1 MHTDNVSQKSGMP
14 PGTPI
19 YIGDTPPE
27 PTLVRVLTYSEDA
40 VIGFVPVTP
49 DELALHILDNQ
60 KVWVHITGLHNA
72 SLIGE
77 TLSLFSI
84 HPLVVEDILNTRT
97 RSKIEDF
104 DEYLFIVLTNFHKES
119 NSTLEEQ
126 FTLILFRNVLITCS
140 ERDEQFSEIEEKI
153 MRISGRFRQNSVD
166 YLAYSIIDTIVDRY
180 FEIIE
185 QYEDQI
191 ETLEDEVINAPTP
204 DTVSHVQMFRHEL
217 IWFRRKI
224 WSLRELIV
232 KLERTDSPLIHDSTH
247 IYLRDVYDHII
258 KIAEDVDV
266 YREMAEGL
274 MEIYLSKISNNTNEI
289 MKMLTLIAN
298 IFIPLTFIAGIY
310 GMNFAYMPELHS
322 PYGYPAVLILMALV
336 SGSMLWYFRKK
347 GWI

>member
-1 MHTDNVSQKSGMP
+1 MHADNVSQKSGMP

-27 PTLVRVLTYSEDA
+27 PTLVRVLRFSEEG
-40 VIGFVPVTP
+40 VIGFVMVTP
-49 DELALHILDNQ
+49 DELDQYNSDERKI
-60 KVWVHITGLHNA
+60 WVHITGLHNA

-84 HPLVVEDILNTRT
+84 HPLVIEDILNTRT
-97 RSKIEDF
+97 RSKIEEF

-126 FTLILFRNVLITCS
+126 FILILFRDVLITCS
-140 ERDEQFSEIEEKI
+140 ERNEQFLEIEEKI
-153 MRISGRFRQNSVD
+153 MRISGRFRQKGVD

-204 DTVSHVQMFRHEL
+204 DTVSHVQMYRHDL

-224 WSLRELIV
+224 WSLREVIV

-322 PYGYPAVLILMALV
+322 PYGYPAVLVLMALV

>member
-27 PTLVRVLTYSEDA
+27 PTQVRVLTYSEDA
-40 VIGFVPVTP
+40 VNGFTPVTP
-49 DELALHILDNQ
+49 DELIRHISEEQ
-60 KVWVHITGLHNA
+60 KAWVHITGLHNA

-84 HPLVVEDILNTRT
+84 HPLVIEDILNTRT
-97 RSKIEDF
+97 RSKIEEF
-104 DEYLFIVLTNFHKES
+104 DEYIFIVLVNFHKDS
-119 NSTLEEQ
+119 STIMEEQ
-126 FTLILFRNVLITCS
+126 FILILFRNILITCS
-140 ERDEQFSEIEEKI
+140 ERYEQFSEIEEKI
-153 MRISGRFRQNSVD
+153 IRTSGRFRQKGVD
-166 YLAYSIIDTIVDRY
+166 YLAYTIIDTIVDRY

-310 GMNFAYMPELHS
+310 GMNFAYMPELQS
-322 PYGYPAVLILMALV
+322 PYGYPAVLALMALV
-336 SGSMLWYFRKK
+336 SGTMLWYFRKK